1 MNKYREYEEVLKTR
15 YYHLYGIH
23 ECDPW
28 LRQEKHKLLLKIAV
42 ALVIFFLLICN
53 DISAGKK
60 EYSNAV
66 INDKG
71 EITGIVRPQEGGDS
85 YSFTAEVDIISDS
98 GIRKEEYYITIE
110 PAGGEKAVQNE
121 GLLSD
126 TFEENAADSELKRLI
141 SGLNEDTAATEVELP
156 QKLTSGEELVW
167 TKADNTDPVI
177 YFAGLLAVLWLI
189 YHNRFQSIGREEK
202 RARES
207 IIRELPEFINKLVLL
222 VNAGVIL
229 NTAFLKIVEDCDQK
243 KKEDCYFYRRIAGIG
258 KMVKETNASFHQEL
272 YLFAKHSGVKELMR
286 ITNIMLD
293 NISRGD
299 DLSDK
304 LRRENE
310 LLWFARKQQAE
321 EKGKLAETK
330 LTMPLMIL
338 LTVLIM
344 VTIAPALMEM

>member
-15 YYHLYGIH
+15 YYHLYGVN
-23 ECDPW
+23 ECGSW
-28 LRQEKHKLLLKIAV
+28 LRQEKQKMLLKILLTLIV
-42 ALVIFFLLICN
+42 FLLLIYN
-53 DISAGKK
+53 DFSAGKM

-66 INDKG
+66 INDRG
-71 EITGIVRPQEGGDS
+71 EIISVIRPEEGSDS
-85 YSFTAEVDIISDS
+85 YSFSTKVKIKSEK
-98 GIRKEEYYITIE
+98 GIREKEYFITIE
-110 PAGGEKAVQNE
+110 PAGAGKTVQND

-126 TFEENAADSELKRLI
+126 VSEVNETDNELKHLI
-141 SGLNEDTAATEVELP
+141 SGLNDDTAITEVALP
-156 QKLTSGEELVW
+156 QKLRSGEKLIW
-167 TKADNTDPVI
+167 TRTDNTDPVI
-177 YFAGLLAVLWLI
+177 YFAVLLAVLWLI
-189 YHNRFQSIGREEK
+189 YHNRFHSIGREEK
-202 RARES
+202 KARES

-222 VNAGVIL
+222 VNAGIIL
-229 NTAFLKIVEDCDQK
+229 NTAFLKIVEDCDQRK
-243 KKEDCYFYRRIAGIG
+243 IENSYFYMRIAGIG
-258 KMVKETNASFHQEL
+258 KMVEETNASFHHEL

>member
-1 MNKYREYEEVLKTR
+1 MNKFREYEEVLKTR
-15 YYHLYGIH
+15 YYHLYGQTGS
-23 ECDPW
+23 DSW
-28 LRQEKHKLLLKIAV
+28 VRQEKKNLLLKI
-42 ALVIFFLLICN
+42 LIVFVLFVLMVYN
-53 DISAGKK
+53 DISAGKT
-60 EYSNAV
+60 EYSNVV

-71 EITGIVRPQEGGDS
+71 EIVSVVRPEEGSSS
-85 YSFTAEVDIISDS
+85 YSFSTRVKIKSQNGVSE
-98 GIRKEEYYITIE
+98 KEYFITIE
-110 PAGGEKAVQNE
+110 PAGDNNE
-121 GLLSD
+121 GDDSELLADMSD
-126 TFEENAADSELKRLI
+126 KNPAEAELKRLI
-141 SGLNEDTAATEVELP
+141 SSLNEDTAAAEVVLP
-156 QKLTSGEELVW
+156 QKLGTGEELVW
-167 TKADNTDPVI
+167 MKADDTDAVI
-177 YFAGLLAVLWLI
+177 YFVGLLTVLWLI
-189 YHNRFQSIGREEK
+189 YHNRFSSIAREEK

-229 NTAFLKIVEDCDQK
+229 NTAFLKIVEDCDEHKIQNS
-243 KKEDCYFYRRIAGIG
+243 YFYKRIAGIG
-258 KMVKETNASFHQEL
+258 KMVEKTNASFQHEL
-272 YLFAKHSGVKELMR
+272 YSFAKHSGVKELMR

-293 NISRGD
+293 NINRGD